1 MPCLLLAAM
10 APAKGE
16 AAGPSSSKDGSA
28 ATMKKRNRPQY
39 HPFTQQQ
46 LPACKPILAPQTVIP
61 VLLFVGIIFVPMGLG
76 CIAAS
81 NRVVEVVYQYE
92 TSCVPAYMLDN
103 KVAYIQNPSI
113 DKTCT
118 RILKV
123 PKDMKQPIYI
133 YYQLDKF
140 YQNHRRYVKS
150 RNDKQL
156 RSPEEVN
163 NTQYCKPE
171 ATHHGNPVVPCG
183 LVAWSLFNDTYSF
196 TRGNEALMVHKRGIS
211 WRSEREDIF
220 GNRVFPRNFQNGAL
234 IGGGTLDP
242 RIPLSRQEDLIV
254 WMRTAALPTFRK
266 LYGRIEVD
274 LHADEMIT
282 VTLQNNYN
290 TYSFGGKKALVLSTA
305 GVLGGKNGFLGRGYV
320 VVGLSCL
327 ALAALLTLLCLVFPL
342 KEEHLALQYPLSR
355 PAR

>member
-1 MPCLLLAAM
+1 M
-10 APAKGE
+10 APANGD
-16 AAGPSSSKDGSA
+16 AAGPSSSQDGSA
-28 ATMKKRNRPQY
+28 ATMKKRNKPQY

-61 VLLFVGIIFVPMGLG
+61 VLLFVGIVFIPIGLG

-92 TSCVPAYMLDN
+92 TSCVPGYMIDN
-103 KVAYIQNPSI
+103 KIAYIQNPSI
-113 DKTCT
+113 DT

-140 YQNHRRYVKS
+140 YQNHRRYVTS
-150 RNDKQL
+150 RSDKQL
-156 RSPEEVN
+156 RSPNEVS
-163 NTQYCKPE
+163 NTKSCKPE
-171 ATHHGNPVVPCG
+171 ATEHGSPIVPCG

-196 TRGNEALMVHKRGIS
+196 ARGNEVLMVQKRGIS
-211 WRSEREDIF
+211 WRSEREGIF
-220 GNRVFPRNFQNGAL
+220 GKQVYPRNFQNGTL

-242 RIPLSRQEDLIV
+242 RIPAGGPDRLDANRGAANVPEAVREDRGGPPRHEL
-254 WMRTAALPTFRK
+254 
-266 LYGRIEVD
+266 
-274 LHADEMIT
+274 IT

-305 GVLGGKNGFLGRGYV
+305 GVLGGKSDFLGRGYV
-320 VVGLSCL
+320 VVGL
-327 ALAALLTLLCLVFPL
+327 AFPL
-342 KEEHLALQYPLSR
+342 REEHLALRYPLSGG
-355 PAR
+355 PA

>member
-1 MPCLLLAAM
+1 MVLANSD
-10 APAKGE
+10 
-16 AAGPSSSKDGSA
+16 AAGPSSSQDDSA

-46 LPACKPILAPQTVIP
+46 LPACKPILAPKTVIP
-61 VLLFVGIIFVPMGLG
+61 VLLFVGIIFIPIGLG

-92 TSCVPAYMLDN
+92 TSCVPGYMLDN

-113 DKTCT
+113 DKTCR

-140 YQNHRRYVKS
+140 YQNHRRYVTS

-163 NTQYCKPE
+163 TTQYCKPE

-196 TRGNEALMVHKRGIS
+196 TRGNEVLMVNKRGIS
-211 WRSEREDIF
+211 WRSERGDIF
-220 GNRVFPRNFQNGAL
+220 GKRVFPRNFQNGTL

-242 RIPLSRQEDLIV
+242 RIPAGRSDRLDANRGAANVPEAVREDRGGPPRRRADHGDAAEQLQHVQLRREEGAGAVDRRRAGGQERVPRPRVRGRRPRLPRAGGAPD
-254 WMRTAALPTFRK
+254 AALPRLPT
-266 LYGRIEVD
+266 E
-274 LHADEMIT
+274 
-282 VTLQNNYN
+282 
-290 TYSFGGKKALVLSTA
+290 
-305 GVLGGKNGFLGRGYV
+305 RGA
-320 VVGLSCL
+320 SC
-327 ALAALLTLLCLVFPL
+327 AAVP
-342 KEEHLALQYPLSR
+342 SD
-355 PAR
+355 PACTMTTRA